1 VPAAKRKG
9 EAIAVRELS
18 QLFSDLGNFQKVL
31 LAVSGGPDSTALLM
45 LAQRWR
51 SARKNGPA
59 LIAATVDH
67 RLRTESKAEAL
78 AVAKI
83 ARSLRVPHHT
93 LVWAGRKPSTG
104 LQQAAREARYSLLAD
119 LAHKLGAQA
128 IVTAHTLDDQAETFL
143 MRLARGSGVSGLG
156 GIRANSMRGN
166 IVLARPFLGVAKR
179 RLIESLRKAKFDF
192 ALDPSNADPRFL
204 RPRLRRIADELAAE
218 GLTAERLAGVARRLA
233 RVDAAIEATA
243 DALQSRLGRGEG
255 GPTQFPADLLLRLP
269 DEISLRLLGR
279 AVERA
284 GIEGPVEL
292 GKLEALHDALREAR
306 TAGKPL
312 RRTLAGA
319 VVGLD
324 HTHVTVARAPAR
336 RGRKR

>member
-1 VPAAKRKG
+1 VPAAKRTG
-9 EAIAVRELS
+9 EAIAVRELA
-18 QLFSDLGNFQKVL
+18 QLFSDLGNFQKIL

-51 SARKNGPA
+51 SAQKSGPT

-83 ARSLRVPHHT
+83 ARKLRVPHHI
-93 LVWAGRKPSTG
+93 LAWSGKKPSTG
-104 LQQAAREARYSLLAD
+104 LQQAAREARYRLLAD
-119 LAHKLGAQA
+119 LARRLGAEA

-156 GIRANSMRGN
+156 GIRAQTMRGD
-166 IVLARPFLGVAKR
+166 IVLARPFLGVAKA
-179 RLIESLRKAKFDF
+179 RLIESLRRAKVDF
-192 ALDPSNADPRFL
+192 ALDPSNADSRFL

-218 GLTAERLAGVARRLA
+218 GLTAERLAGVARRMA
-233 RVDAAIEATA
+233 RADAAVEAMA
-243 DALQSRLGRGEG
+243 DALQSRLKLGQG

-279 AVERA
+279 AIKRS
-284 GIEGPVEL
+284 GDEGPVEL
-292 GKLEALHDALREAR
+292 AKLEALHEAMAEAR
-306 TAGKPL
+306 ARKRPL

-319 VVGLD
+319 VVSLD
-324 HTHVTVARAPAR
+324 RFHVTVARAPAR
-336 RGRKR
+336 RRRKG